1 MSYANYSEIEHKVA
15 DHEAF
20 DSGNRSAV
28 NNLDKEYVVSSYSTA
43 IGRWTPKTGYRI
55 NNKHYSQTTNR
66 LQSILKRAWTNP
78 TIVNDEA
85 ALYA

>member
-28 NNLDKEYVVSSYSTA
+28 NSPRNTSSAPTRRQSDA
-43 IGRWTPKTGYRI
+43 GLRDRLPDQQQALLAD
-55 NNKHYSQTTNR
+55 HESLAVDSQAC
-66 LQSILKRAWTNP
+66 SANP